1 MATLSRAKAEFNQA
15 QADEK
20 SGRDQVI
27 FALEEAWTQF
37 QDAVDKISVQ
47 KKYLEAAEERAKI
60 AKAQYSTG
68 LISFDNWIIIEDKLV
83 ENKKTFLDS
92 QANML
97 VAEAKWV
104 KAKGGG
110 FEDED

>member
-15 QADEK
+15 QADET
-20 SGRDQVI
+20 SGRGEVI
-27 FALEEAWTQF
+27 LALEDSWTKY

-60 AKAQYSTG
+60 AKAQYSAG

-83 ENKKTFLDS
+83 ENKKIFLDS

-97 VAEAKWV
+97 IAEAKWLQ
-104 KAKGGG
+104 AKGGG
-110 FEDED
+110 FEYEY